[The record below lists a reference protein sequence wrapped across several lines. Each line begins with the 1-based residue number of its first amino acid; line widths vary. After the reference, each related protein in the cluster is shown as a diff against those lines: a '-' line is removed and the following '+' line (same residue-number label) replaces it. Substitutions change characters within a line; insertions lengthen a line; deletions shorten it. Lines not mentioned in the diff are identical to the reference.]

1 MKNYMSCSI
10 LFQILKVATSG
21 SLKKSYKIDRG
32 QGLIEKNNLGVGNV
46 NMSTFYKAIIHCCID
61 FLQYIQE

>member
-46 NMSTFYKAIIHCCID
+46 NMSTTRYV
-61 FLQYIQE
+61 L

>member
-1 MKNYMSCSI
+1 MSCSI

-32 QGLIEKNNLGVGNV
+32 QGLIEKNNLAVGNV
-46 NMSTFYKAIIHCCID
+46 NMSTTRYV
-61 FLQYIQE
+61 L

>member
-1 MKNYMSCSI
+1 MSCSI

-46 NMSTFYKAIIHCCID
+46 NMSTTRDTFYKAIIHCCID